1 MLSITCIEGKARGKI
16 MFGLDPFVIYLVI
29 INIIGFVLYLI
40 NSLLY
45 RFTKNEQI
53 DVIIT
58 IAAIIGGSLGIVLSI
73 LIFDRKTEKGNM
85 MSRVFV
91 SCILVIQIVLL
102 MIVRGHI
109 ADNITLQFWAFFDQ
123 HKWLI
128 AYLVTINFI
137 TFAFFA
143 VDKIAAI
150 EHKSRIRIV
159 TLLMLAFFGGSLGG
173 IIAMYLL
180 RHKTKKDYFTVGIPL
195 IMIMQIVLLF
205 YAMNAAW

>member
-1 MLSITCIEGKARGKI
+1 
-16 MFGLDPFVIYLVI
+16 MFGLSPFVIYLVI

-45 RFTKNEQI
+45 RFTENGQI
-53 DVIIT
+53 DIVIT

-73 LIFDRKTEKGNM
+73 LIFDRKAEKGNM

-91 SCILVIQIVLL
+91 SCILVIQIVLI
-102 MIVRGHI
+102 MIVQGHI
-109 ADNITLQFWAFFDQ
+109 ADNITLQFWTFFDQ

-128 AYLVTINFI
+128 AYLVIINFI
-137 TFAFFA
+137 TFAAFA

-159 TLLMLAFFGGSLGG
+159 TLLTLAFFGGSLGG

-205 YAMNAAW
+205 YMMNVAW